1 MNRASYRYAYP
12 AIIHID
18 NRGKSITGQHWLELS
33 LTNSKRA
40 ESWWGWR
47 NLLCWR
53 GVGGWRIRVCAQQKL
68 HQKHTRCM
76 TRVSTSRIS
85 ELHCCWTF
93 CLRRALGWWTLGPG
107 CNLWSVHNQL
117 FSFLAA
123 SGRRKRRGLFPL
135 LRACSVLWGK
145 KEFQGGE
152 EIKRKGSSSHGIGW
166 EGGQRSPCR
175 YETLAMPRN
184 YLRSVVCK
192 GECVNCKDLHHG
204 TGKSSLHLAQMSS
217 FTCQISRVGRSE
229 RKIHLSNR
237 KRGCLRWWQ
246 GGLLMG
252 KNVLKQWGVWP
263 STNPTRVCLVLGIL
277 LLSIISWVFPSCGD
291 IINTEVFLQV
301 YHLHHLWLR
310 SVPISMLSRQHA
322 LRFSSGVIVLSSLH
336 HPLWVFCCLAPT
348 SRQIGCRHSCI
359 GEGSEYC
366 LDLRLPSWVC

>member
-152 EIKRKGSSSHGIGW
+152 EI
-166 EGGQRSPCR
+166 
-175 YETLAMPRN
+175 
-184 YLRSVVCK
+184 
-192 GECVNCKDLHHG
+192 
-204 TGKSSLHLAQMSS
+204 
-217 FTCQISRVGRSE
+217 
-229 RKIHLSNR
+229 
-237 KRGCLRWWQ
+237 
-246 GGLLMG
+246 
-252 KNVLKQWGVWP
+252 
-263 STNPTRVCLVLGIL
+263 
-277 LLSIISWVFPSCGD
+277 
-291 IINTEVFLQV
+291 
-301 YHLHHLWLR
+301 
-310 SVPISMLSRQHA
+310 
-322 LRFSSGVIVLSSLH
+322 
-336 HPLWVFCCLAPT
+336 
-348 SRQIGCRHSCI
+348 
-359 GEGSEYC
+359 
-366 LDLRLPSWVC
+366 